1 MRYLLLP
8 AVLCV
13 TGACASAPPPPA
25 GQQID
30 SGLAVLTFDSAWSRI
45 ANTHYDTAFGG
56 VDWRGVRAQLRPRA
70 AAAGTTPE
78 LRAVITEMLGRLGQ
92 SHYGLIPAEVLDAVG
107 GSADAGEGIEAD
119 VGAEVRIVGEE
130 VLVWRVAADGT
141 AARSGIAPGWALT
154 HIDGQATAPRLR
166 AVGRVPEAQRRNAR
180 TSLLYHL
187 NAELAGVTGSTV
199 TLRLRDERGRD
210 FTHTLARQRRPGEVI
225 QFGNLPAQLVQ
236 IHHERLPAPVG
247 CVGLIRFN
255 IWLVPL
261 ARQIDRAVDAVR
273 TCNGIIVDLRGN
285 PGGVAAMVTGVAGHF
300 LADTVPLGFMRT
312 RTGELRLK
320 ANPRRVTS
328 DGTAVEPFAGPLA
341 VLIDEMTASTSEF
354 FAAGLQGVGRARVFG
369 TPSAGQALPAMTV
382 RLPNRDVL
390 MHVMADFTGPRA
402 VRIEGRGVIPDVMV
416 ASTRADL
423 LDRRDAP
430 LARALAWITGT
441 ATAGQ

>member
-1 MRYLLLP
+1 MRHLPVLVLLGS
-8 AVLCV
+8 V
-13 TGACASAPPPPA
+13 ACASAPSPQAQP
-25 GQQID
+25 ID
-30 SGLAVLTFDSAWSRI
+30 GALALATFDSAWSRI

-70 AAAGTTPE
+70 AAARTTPE
-78 LRAVITEMLGRLGQ
+78 LRAVISGMLARLGQ
-92 SHYGLIPAEVLDAVG
+92 SHYGLIPAEVLEDVG
-107 GSADAGEGIEAD
+107 GAADSGDGIEAD
-119 VGAEVRIVGEE
+119 VGAEVRIVDDE
-130 VLVWRVAADGT
+130 VLIWRLTPDGT
-141 AARSGIAPGWALT
+141 AARSGVAPGWTLT
-154 HIDGQATAPRLR
+154 HIDGRATATRVR

-180 TSLLYHL
+180 TSLLYQL
-187 NAELAGVTGSTV
+187 NNELAGATGSTV
-199 TLRLRDERGRD
+199 ALRLRDERGRE
-210 FTHTLARQRRPGEVI
+210 FQHTLERQRRAGEVI

-236 IHHERLPAPVG
+236 IHHERMPAPAG

-261 ARQIDRAVDAVR
+261 ARQIDRAVEAVR
-273 TCNGIIVDLRGN
+273 SCNGIIVDLRGN

-300 LADTVPLGFMRT
+300 LTDTVPLGFMRS

-320 ANPRRVTS
+320 ANPRRVTT
-328 DGTAVEPFAGPLA
+328 DGTPIEPFAGPLA

-402 VRIEGRGVIPDVMV
+402 VRIEGRGVIPDVLV

-430 LARALAWITGT
+430 LARAFAWITGT